1 MRLKTFG
8 WVLLWTLALTLMPL
22 SGQAQDAGQ
31 CSALVEKAI
40 QALGPNCD
48 GLDRNSA
55 CYGFDQVSATFFQ
68 DVPDDAFAKPSDKTP
83 LTELQT
89 IATTPLDEALQR
101 WGIALLRVQANVPR
115 SLPGQAVVFMLLGGT
130 NAENAVKPADALASN
145 VSVKVETTDK
155 ANVRSGPSTRNNVLG
170 AVDAGTPLDADG
182 VNDGRDWLRVL
193 YKDGPAWL
201 NAGTVKTGDD
211 LSKLPVITPDT
222 KSPMQAFYFK
232 TKFNESDCVQAPDA
246 LLIQGPKSM
255 KVNLLANQATVN
267 IGSTILLKQSNDTT
281 MELIVIDGEAQVNNL
296 LIPTGWKA
304 FAPLTPPDDK
314 TKNNLSLEDPKVI
327 GGPWKECTPLTPE
340 EIAAL
345 KGLQG
350 IPASLLN
357 YPIVVPDAAEGK
369 CGPPLSTPPKGNTG
383 GGSNAAGGGCAT
395 VIDGP
400 AKGQADCCKLRTLSP
415 VGSVPYG
422 DVTFSWGAVPG
433 ATQYKLNFFAQDGSY
448 LTSYLTKGAE
458 TSMNVFTPGLTNG
471 SIFTWEV
478 EALVGGA
485 NACTSIPRTGITR
498 DPETPGDSMSG
509 GGDNNPM
516 TTRTPPPVCGNG
528 ICEPP
533 KENTRT
539 CPRDCP

>member
-8 WVLLWTLALTLMPL
+8 WVMLWMLALTMMPW

-31 CSALVEKAI
+31 CSALVQKAI
-40 QALGPNCD
+40 QALGQNCD

-68 DVPDDAFAKPSDKTP
+68 DVPDATFAKPSDKTP

-101 WGIALLRVQANVPR
+101 WGIALMRVQANVPN
-115 SLPGQAVVFMLLGGT
+115 SLPGQAVIFMLLGGT
-130 NAENAVKPADALASN
+130 NAENAVRPEYALASDL
-145 VSVKVETTDK
+145 SVKVETTDK

-170 AVDAGTPLDADG
+170 AVDAGTQLDADG

-201 NAGTVKTGDD
+201 NAGAVKPNDD
-211 LSKLPVITPDT
+211 LGKLPIITPET
-222 KSPMQAFYFK
+222 KTPMQAFYFK
-232 TKFNESDCVQAPDA
+232 TKFNQSDCVQAPDT

-255 KVNLLANQATVN
+255 KVDLLANQATVN
-267 IGSTILLKQSNDTT
+267 IGSTILLKQTDEHT
-281 MELIVIDGEAQVNNL
+281 MELLVLDGEAQVNNL

-304 FAPLTPPDDK
+304 FAPLSPPDDK
-314 TKNNLSLEDPKVI
+314 TKNALTLDDPKVI
-327 GGPWKECTPLTPE
+327 GGPWRECTPISPE
-340 EIAAL
+340 EIAVL
-345 KGLQG
+345 KGLEG

-383 GGSNAAGGGCAT
+383 GGSTGGQCAT

-400 AKGQADCCKLRTLSP
+400 AKGRADCCNLRTLSP

-448 LTSYLTKGAE
+448 ITSYLTKGAE
-458 TSMNVFTPGLTNG
+458 TSMTIFTPTLTNG

-485 NACTSIPRTGITR
+485 NACTSVPRTGITR
-498 DPETPGDSMSG
+498 DPETPGESRPTG
-509 GGDNNPM
+509 PVG
-516 TTRTPPPVCGNG
+516 PVCGNN
-528 ICEPP
+528 ICEGSE
-533 KENTRT
+533 KRT
-539 CPRDCP
+539 CFCDCSARC